1 MHLKFLMQFLTKF
14 SPQKC
19 AIFDWFLLFTYYLRS
34 IYTETDWII
43 DFASSMSS
51 SKSQTNVSDLV
62 IKGGLSLKLKENS
75 VFAST
80 PPLREIIFT
89 TQAVLNNV

>member
-1 MHLKFLMQFLTKF
+1 MRGFWLISF
-14 SPQKC
+14 
-19 AIFDWFLLFTYYLRS
+19 IYLLIRS

-62 IKGGLSLKLKENS
+62 IKGGLALKLKENT

-80 PPLREIIFT
+80 PPLRVIIT
-89 TQAVLNNV
+89 SVTK